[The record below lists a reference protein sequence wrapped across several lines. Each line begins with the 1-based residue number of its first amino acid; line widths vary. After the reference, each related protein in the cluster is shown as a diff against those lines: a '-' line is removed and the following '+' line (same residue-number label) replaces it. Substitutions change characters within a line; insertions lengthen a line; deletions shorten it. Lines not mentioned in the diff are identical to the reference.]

1 MRAFAQLFDVLDRT
15 TSTNA
20 KVLALAEY
28 LRRVPADDAAWA
40 LFFLTGR
47 RLKRLLPSRLLH
59 EWTLACTQL
68 PEWLVEESYGSV
80 GDYAETIALLLES
93 NIERRQS
100 WTALASADAAPMQGG
115 LFDEPVAVDTS
126 LAGVGLATW
135 NERRLLPLRDQ

>member
-47 RLKRLLPSRLLH
+47 RLTRLLPRRLLH

-68 PEWLVEESYGSV
+68 PEWLVEESYGAV

-93 NIERRQS
+93 STERRASWAELAAATGAPVQS
-100 WTALASADAAPMQGG
+100 G
-115 LFDEPVAVDTS
+115 LFDEPVAVDVS
-126 LAGVGLATW
+126 VEGVGLAMW
-135 NERRLLPLRDQ
+135 RSEEH